1 MKVLKIIAKI
11 VTVMFA
17 LLGVAYVGITAWAM
31 HKAPKE
37 TIVGGKYVYDAVFGE

>member
-17 LLGVAYVGITAWAM
+17 LYGVVGAIATVVAINKSPEKTELGSDLIWSAIL
-31 HKAPKE
+31 
-37 TIVGGKYVYDAVFGE
+37 D

>member
-17 LLGVAYVGITAWAM
+17 LYGVVGAIMTVVAI
-31 HKAPKE
+31 HKSPEKTEIGSDFIWSA
-37 TIVGGKYVYDAVFGE
+37 ILD

>member
-17 LLGVAYVGITAWAM
+17 LYGVVGAIATVLALHKSPEKTAIGSNLIWSA
-31 HKAPKE
+31 
-37 TIVGGKYVYDAVFGE
+37 ILD